1 MQSPTQPEATAPE
14 HSAPGESLAS
24 VRRDY
29 TADSDVLLIIFSG
42 LKQNPSA
49 IPGFSFVNVTA
60 GLRAKKLF
68 LRDLDKAWFLR
79 GFRGETTNVEQSVE
93 FLRAE
98 MARAG
103 ARRVVLLGYSL
114 GGFAALLYGALL
126 NADAV
131 HAFSPQTFLSFW
143 KRLRFRDRRW
153 RRYVWK
159 LHFGNTRRF
168 HDLRPILARGGRTQ
182 FHIYYAVN
190 SRLDA
195 VHAAHVRESP
205 GVIHHAYPEGS
216 HRLVT
221 ELRDA
226 GELRAI
232 MERAV
237 APESL
242 RTPDQNG

>member
-1 MQSPTQPEATAPE
+1 MQSAARPETTAPE
-14 HSAPGESLAS
+14 KGAPGESLSS

-29 TADSDVLLIIFSG
+29 TTDSDVLLIIFSG

-49 IPGFSFVNVTA
+49 IPGFSFVNVTTV
-60 GLRAKKLF
+60 LPAKKLF
-68 LRDLDKAWFLR
+68 MRDLDKAWFLR

-93 FLRAE
+93 FLKAE
-98 MARAG
+98 VARAG

-143 KRLRFRDRRW
+143 KRLRFRDHRW

-159 LHFGNTRRF
+159 LHFGNTRPF
-168 HDLRPILARGGRTQ
+168 HDLRLILPRSERTQ
-182 FHIYYAVN
+182 FHIYYAQN

-195 VHAAHVRESP
+195 VHAAYVWGSP

-221 ELRDA
+221 ELRDT

-242 RTPDQNG
+242 RTP

>member
-1 MQSPTQPEATAPE
+1 MQSAAPPETTAPE
-14 HSAPGESLAS
+14 QGAPGELPSS

-29 TADSDVLLIIFSG
+29 SADSDVLLIIFSG
-42 LKQNPSA
+42 LKQNPRA

-93 FLRAE
+93 FLRTE

-103 ARRVVLLGYSL
+103 ARRVVMLGYSL

-126 NADAV
+126 KADAV
-131 HAFSPQTFLSFW
+131 HAFSPQTFLSFG
-143 KRLRFRDRRW
+143 KRLRVRDHRW

-159 LHFGNTRRF
+159 LYFGNTRPF
-168 HDLRPILARGGRTQ
+168 HDLRPILPRGERTT
-182 FHIYYAVN
+182 FHIYYAQN

-205 GVIHHAYPEGS
+205 RVTCHAYAEGS

-221 ELRDA
+221 QLRDT
-226 GELRAI
+226 GELLAI

-242 RTPDQNG
+242 RTPQQNG